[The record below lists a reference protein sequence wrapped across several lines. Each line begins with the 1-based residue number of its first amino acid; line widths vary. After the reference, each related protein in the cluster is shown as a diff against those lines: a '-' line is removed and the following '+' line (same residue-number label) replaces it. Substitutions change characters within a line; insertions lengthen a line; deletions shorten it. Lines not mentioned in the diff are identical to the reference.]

1 MVHFIDL
8 EGYFQMKKRSQFLQN
23 YSHPFYKNS
32 ILLVFGYAIMALL
45 GFLYWTFAARIYSPE
60 QVGTASTLISLVS
73 IITNFSV
80 LGFNISLIGYI
91 SKSQKKQNAVTTAI
105 LLSSLVAFLL
115 TILFLSLSSFFPFL
129 SFLMG
134 IGIWNTIGI
143 IIASVAG
150 TIFLI
155 NEALFISSRKSA
167 SVVLRNSL
175 WSLFKIFA
183 LFLLLA
189 FGFWGIFFSW
199 YLSLVLVLIPS
210 LFFSGISLKWV
221 FNFDSI
227 KKILSFSLWNHLSNL
242 FLLLP
247 GLLFPAIILSFL
259 APASA
264 AYFYIPWMIASLLFL
279 IPQSLGKIFLTEQ
292 THSPGEFHF
301 YKVLKFNYS
310 LLLLG
315 LIPLL
320 FLSKW
325 ILSLFGADYA
335 IEGFLPLLILL
346 LSSLFFS
353 YISLFSSELNVK
365 GEAKTVALISF
376 GLFFLSLFFTFLFI
390 KYGLL
395 GISFS
400 WLFANIIISFYLF
413 FKTFSRSFTSHGTVT
428 LSKR

>member
-60 QVGTASTLISLVS
+60 HVGTASTLISLVS

-242 FLLLP
+242 
-247 GLLFPAIILSFL
+247 
-259 APASA
+259 
-264 AYFYIPWMIASLLFL
+264 
-279 IPQSLGKIFLTEQ
+279 
-292 THSPGEFHF
+292 
-301 YKVLKFNYS
+301 
-310 LLLLG
+310 
-315 LIPLL
+315 L

-335 IEGFLPLLILL
+335 MEGFLPLLILL

-376 GLFFLSLFFTFLFI
+376 GLFFLSLFFTFI

-413 FKTFSRSFTSHGTVT
+413 FKTFSSSFTSHGTVT